1 MEKDIA
7 MENKRIFSSNLK
19 KYMALNGKTR
29 RDISLALDVSY
40 WTVSDWVNGK
50 KQARMDKVELLANY
64 FGIAKSDLIEE
75 QTEKPTA
82 GNDGLSKEML
92 DLIEQIK
99 TLPEDK
105 VQMLLQVARSIK

>member
-1 MEKDIA
+1 MGNDIGNLIKEA
-7 MENKRIFSSNLK
+7 RLRKGYTQQALANIIGVGKSAVAKWENGRVSEVKRSNLAK
-19 KYMALNGKTR
+19 LSA
-29 RDISLALDVSY
+29 ALDLDPFILS
-40 WTVSDWVNGK
+40 G
-50 KQARMDKVELLANY
+50 
-64 FGIAKSDLIEE
+64 GE
-75 QTEKPTA
+75 QREKPTA